1 MSLKSRNK
9 VSVEFNMSSMTD
21 LVFLL
26 LIFFVILSTLVTNN
40 NIMDVSLPKSSS
52 DTRPQDKMP
61 VISLSEQLE
70 YALDGNPIAKESIL
84 PSLIETLGPANA
96 DTKVQLAIDENVPH
110 KYFVELA
117 DLVWVQGK
125 YKITLMT
132 SPNNNR

>member
-1 MSLKSRNK
+1 
-9 VSVEFNMSSMTD
+9 MTD

-61 VISLSEQLE
+61 VVSVSENLE
-70 YALDGNPIAKESIL
+70 YAFDGKPIEKEAIL
-84 PSLIETLGPANA
+84 STLQATLGPASA

-132 SPNNNR
+132 SPGNKR